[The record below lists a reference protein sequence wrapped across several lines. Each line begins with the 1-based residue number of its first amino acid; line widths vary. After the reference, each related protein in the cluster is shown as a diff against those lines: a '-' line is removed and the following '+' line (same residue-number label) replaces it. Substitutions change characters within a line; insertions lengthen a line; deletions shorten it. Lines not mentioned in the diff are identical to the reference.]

1 MRLIDADALCMHLS
15 DWQFGSMTDG
25 KHEIEYEVINKVID
39 GIEKEQTVDAV
50 SVVRCKDCKNYVIH
64 VLFGHRQGW
73 CERLCDEFDKSL
85 ARGTGDDDF
94 CSRGERRSE

>member
-25 KHEIEYEVINKVID
+25 KHDAEYEVINKVID

-50 SVVRCKDCKNYVIH
+50 SVVRCKDCRHRKESYTLPPRCEVFDWFSKKNDYCS
-64 VLFGHRQGW
+64 FA
-73 CERLCDEFDKSL
+73 ERKS
-85 ARGTGDDDF
+85 
-94 CSRGERRSE
+94 E